1 MIRAMRSAATG
12 MIAQQFNVDTI
23 ANNLANVNTTGFKK
37 NQVEFQDLLYQTV
50 RAAGTTFVQGA
61 EVPSELQVG
70 NGVRVA
76 ATPKLFLQGDV
87 VPTSRSLDV
96 ALNGDGFFQIM
107 SPDGNIYYTR
117 DGGFE
122 LNADGTIVT
131 KDGYI
136 VQPEMAIPENA
147 TDMIIGAD
155 GTVSILTPDSIEAT
169 ILGQIELAR
178 FINPAGLKN
187 IGRNLYTPTAASGD
201 PILGVPGQ
209 DGIAET
215 LQKYLEK
222 SNVQIVEEMVNMITA
237 QRAYE
242 INSKAISVSDEM
254 LSIANNLKR

>member
-70 NGVRVA
+70 NGVRIA
-76 ATPKLFLQGDV
+76 ATPKLFTQGDV
-87 VPTSRSLDV
+87 FPTNRSLDV
-96 ALNGDGFFQIM
+96 ALNGDGFFQVLA
-107 SPDGNIYYTR
+107 PDGSVYYTR
-117 DGGFE
+117 DGAFE

-131 KDGYI
+131 KDGYTI
-136 VQPEMAIPENA
+136 QPEMAVPENA
-147 TDMIIGAD
+147 TDIVIGAD
-155 GTVSILTPDSIEAT
+155 GTVSIITPDAVEPT
-169 ILGQIELAR
+169 ELGQIELAR
-178 FINPAGLKN
+178 FINSAGLKN
-187 IGRNLYTPTAASGD
+187 IGRNLYVSTMASGD
-201 PILGVPGQ
+201 PILGVPNQ
-209 DGIAET
+209 DGFAEA

-242 INSKAISVSDEM
+242 INSKAISVSDDM
-254 LSIANNLKR
+254 MSIANNLRR

>member
-37 NQVEFQDLLYQTV
+37 NQVEFQDLLYQTI

-76 ATPKLFLQGDV
+76 ATPKMFTQGDV
-87 VPTSRSLDV
+87 SPTNRDLDI

-107 SPDGNIYYTR
+107 APDGNVYYTR
-117 DGGFE
+117 DGAFE

-136 VQPEMAIPENA
+136 LQPEMAIPENA
-147 TDMIIGAD
+147 TELTIGAD
-155 GTVSILTPDSIEAT
+155 GTVSILTADAAEET
-169 ILGQIELAR
+169 VLGQIELAR

-187 IGRNLYTPTAASGD
+187 LGRNLYTITAASGD
-201 PILGVPGQ
+201 PILGMPGQ
-209 DGIAET
+209 DGMAET

-222 SNVQIVEEMVNMITA
+222 SNVQIVDEMVNMITA

-242 INSKAISVSDEM
+242 INSKAITTSDDM